1 MYSSLPEYFAEEQI
15 KWKRTRRI
23 KGNVTRG
30 TMNSRNSS
38 KNIFCEYEL
47 WTWLKTF
54 YGLKDTAK
62 GDKKNSITLAQV
74 ALSFSWLACEYMYL
88 SKCPVVSLSEM
99 EMYIHK
105 YPAAMLH
112 LSFASFIPQKSN
124 TNMKETIVDAYLLCQ
139 IRFTEVVNRKG
150 GKKIKSI
157 SEYHNQCSIYAA
169 ISVRSSFVPENEK
182 INLMIRWGVLIV
194 SGKSAHLWRPVREAA
209 SLYKSTR
216 GDEQLPDV
224 PYGKP
229 RSLASG
235 SGDGGPGSK
244 RMNTDDES
252 EEGDLKRNKAAES
265 QTTTNLEEAT

>member
-1 MYSSLPEYFAEEQI
+1 
-15 KWKRTRRI
+15 
-23 KGNVTRG
+23 
-30 TMNSRNSS
+30 
-38 KNIFCEYEL
+38 
-47 WTWLKTF
+47 
-54 YGLKDTAK
+54 
-62 GDKKNSITLAQV
+62 
-74 ALSFSWLACEYMYL
+74 
-88 SKCPVVSLSEM
+88 
-99 EMYIHK
+99 
-105 YPAAMLH
+105 
-112 LSFASFIPQKSN
+112 
-124 TNMKETIVDAYLLCQ
+124 MKETIFDAYLLCQ

-169 ISVRSSFVPENEK
+169 ISGGSSFVPENEK
-182 INLMIRWGVLIV
+182 INLMIRWVLIV
-194 SGKSAHLWRPVREAA
+194 SGKSAHLLRPVREAA